1 MKVTVYKDTTELFTQ
16 EEIAI
21 DNVVDLEFP
30 DEIVRGYFNEYI
42 LDSFRT
48 DESISTDAFF
58 EDWLEEYTA
67 DDTID
72 LVDYARVKG
81 FEVERS

>member
-1 MKVTVYKDTTELFTQ
+1 MLVTIYKDTTDLFTQ
-16 EEIAI
+16 EEISI
-21 DNVVDLEFP
+21 DNIAELEFP
-30 DEIVRGYFNEYI
+30 DEIVRKYFDTYI

-48 DESISTDAFF
+48 DENISGDAFF

-72 LVDYARVKG
+72 LVDYARAKG